1 LGERRCGRERNEG
14 DIMENRTIEQVKS
27 DLNYNLAVLHAR
39 EQECE
44 KLEIGFDLLRDVL
57 AAGIADAALKE
68 KVEQYINSMLS
79 NN

>member
-1 LGERRCGRERNEG
+1 
-14 DIMENRTIEQVKS
+14 
-27 DLNYNLAVLHAR
+27 
-39 EQECE
+39 
-44 KLEIGFDLLRDVL
+44 LLRDVL